1 MKNVIREVAITVL
14 LALVIFMAIR
24 TVAHNFEVS
33 GNSMEPNMHDG
44 QFVIVSK
51 MAYWFGDPERGDI
64 VVYYTERLQH
74 DVIHRVVGLPG
85 ETVEIRRGEVYVD
98 GAKIDEP
105 YIQRSSRNVPAQLVP
120 EGHYYIVGDNRDQ
133 ASWEIVPEDDI
144 VGKAWF
150 IYWPV
155 GDWGSVPNHSW

>member
-33 GNSMEPNMHDG
+33 GNSMEANMHDG

-51 MAYWFGDPERGDI
+51 IAYWFGEPERGDI
-64 VVYYTERLQH
+64 VVYYTERLHH

-98 GAKIDEP
+98 GVKIDEP
-105 YIQRSSRNVPAQLVP
+105 YIQRSSRTVPAQTVP

-150 IYWPV
+150 IYWPL